1 MKIILKHI
9 FRNLK
14 DNKKRTFLIGF
25 SLLIIG
31 LFVSFISSFGFFLF
45 NMMDVLV
52 DGLSS
57 GYDYELVDKDGE
69 PINEEQITTLN
80 YDFDTMSYLSGEGY
94 LNIKGKEYSSNIY
107 GIDSNKKIKYVYN
120 K

>member
-9 FRNLK
+9 LRNLK

-52 DGLSS
+52 DGMSS

-69 PINEEQITTLN
+69 PINEEILQNDILN
-80 YDFDTMSYLSGEGY
+80 ADERIRSVDLKPIEYIPTADK
-94 LNIKGKEYSSNIY
+94 LNLQNTDDPKFNEIS
-107 GIDSNKKIKYVYN
+107 
-120 K
+120 